1 MDDPVHRPP
10 EDLLL
15 AALAKA
21 GPASPQPDL
30 RQHVLAM
37 ADVPQGPIDV
47 TRYEWDEVAPGIR
60 VHVVRD
66 EPERGYRAVLVW
78 AEPGARMAT
87 HRHLG
92 DEDILVLEG
101 RLRDYRG
108 EYGPGELCRSRTG
121 SVHAEEAGLDGR
133 CICFVAYYGGH
144 EPVEE

>member
-1 MDDPVHRPP
+1 MDDASRASP
-10 EDLLL
+10 EGYLL

-21 GPASPQPDL
+21 APAEPHPDL

-47 TRYEWDEVAPGIR
+47 SRYEWDEVAPGIR
-60 VHVVRD
+60 AHVLRE
-66 EPERGYRAVLVW
+66 EPERGYRAVLIW
-78 AEPGARMAT
+78 AQPGARMAA

-101 RLRDYRG
+101 MLRDERG
-108 EYGPGELCRSRTG
+108 EYQAGAICRSRAG
-121 SVHAEEAGLDGR
+121 SVHSEQAGPDGP

-144 EPVEE
+144 EPVES